1 MKRIYLI
8 LISILMFA
16 QAAVAVE
23 PTSELLAETPQTP
36 DQIRAAA
43 REQVI
48 SSLNL
53 SKEARNRFE
62 PIYDEYREALAEA
75 VRTSN
80 EQLDEVS
87 PLNAMK
93 VNLMN
98 VSATAQ
104 VKLDYID
111 RFAEVLSS
119 AQIHQLYNSEGAIA
133 WTVRKKAVVDFEG
146 NVSMNDNTFYLDSAL
161 YWQLANE
168 SDKNEVLSYVNDV
181 MNDPRTSTYVIG
193 DDGKLLP
200 IESVPAPEVKQ
211 QYYRMNGKRTPLVS
225 PTGQIIE
232 QNYGKIVNYHTL
244 RVDGRIKVIIAPSVS
259 TLKVRCDRAFMDV
272 VKYEMRD
279 GVLSLSI
286 DHKKCSAWT
295 GDMKVEVYL
304 PVSSHLSRIYA
315 DNTASVQIKTSLR
328 TDVLTFDVNNRAS
341 VSATGHLIAQKVTV
355 NANGYSKF
363 DANVFTTN
371 RDGSTMK
378 NGMVL
383 YNLNGRSEVSGTVVT
398 NTFVGKA
405 NGYSDLN
412 IGTSIHEARF
422 VLNGR
427 SKLRG
432 EIGATT
438 LRVELNGYSDVMSDQ
453 ITFEKSAVFELNGR
467 SSITAKRMS
476 APQGAKFSAKLE
488 SYSKI
493 NIGAGRATEGFVT
506 LSGGSE
512 FNASKFDVRNLTVV
526 ANDYSS
532 ADVLCSGKLRAT
544 TTNPYARI
552 NYSGNCTVESI
563 APSIQRK

>member
-8 LISILMFA
+8 LIAIFCTISVAFA
-16 QAAVAVE
+16 TEPAAE
-23 PTSELLAETPQTP
+23 EPQTP
-36 DQIRAAA
+36 DEIRAAA

-53 SKEARNRFE
+53 SKETRRQFE
-62 PIYDEYREALAEA
+62 PIYDEYRAALAEA
-75 VRTSN
+75 TRTAN
-80 EQLDEVS
+80 EQLDEAT

-98 VSATAQ
+98 VAATAQ

-119 AQIHQLYNSEGAIA
+119 AQIHQLYNSEGSLA
-133 WTVRKKAVVDFEG
+133 WTIRRVAGVDFEG
-146 NVSMNDNTFYLDSAL
+146 NVSMNDNTFYIDSAL

-168 SDKNEVLSYVNDV
+168 SDQNEVLDYVKDV
-181 MNDPRTSTYVIG
+181 MKDPRTRTYVLG

-200 IESVPAPEVKQ
+200 IESVPVPEVKQ
-211 QYYRMNGKRTPLVS
+211 QYYRLNGKRTPLLS
-225 PTGQIIE
+225 PTGQTIE
-232 QNYGKIVNYHTL
+232 QDYGKIVNYHTL

-259 TLKVRCDRAFMDV
+259 TLKVRCDRAFMDA

-286 DHKKCSAWT
+286 DHKKYSAWT

-304 PVSSHLSRIYA
+304 PVSSHLSRISA
-315 DNTASVQIKTSLR
+315 NNTASVQIKTSLR
-328 TDVLTFDVNNRAS
+328 TDMLTFDVNNRAS

-363 DANVFTTN
+363 NANVLTTN

-383 YNLNGRSEVSGTVVT
+383 YNLDGRSEVSGTVVT

-438 LRVELNGYSDVMSDQ
+438 LRVELNGYSDVASDQ
-453 ITFEKSAVFELNGR
+453 ITFEKSAVLLLNGR
-467 SSITAKRMS
+467 SSIIAKRMS

-488 SYSKI
+488 GYSKI
-493 NIGAGRATEGFVT
+493 NIGAGRATEGFVS
-506 LSGGSE
+506 LAGRSE
-512 FNASKFDVRNLTVV
+512 FNAAKFDVRNLTVV

-552 NYSGNCTVESI
+552 NYSGNCTVESV
-563 APSIQRK
+563 APSIQRR

>member
-8 LISILMFA
+8 LIAIFCTISVAFA
-16 QAAVAVE
+16 TEPAAE
-23 PTSELLAETPQTP
+23 EPQTP
-36 DQIRAAA
+36 DEIRAAA

-53 SKEARNRFE
+53 SKETRRQFE
-62 PIYDEYREALAEA
+62 PIYDEYRAALAEA
-75 VRTSN
+75 TRAAN
-80 EQLDEVS
+80 EQLDEAT

-98 VSATAQ
+98 VAATAQ

-119 AQIHQLYNSEGAIA
+119 AQIHQLYNSEGSLA
-133 WTVRKKAVVDFEG
+133 WTIRRVAGVDFEG
-146 NVSMNDNTFYLDSAL
+146 NVSMNDNTFYIDSAL

-168 SDKNEVLSYVNDV
+168 SDQNEVLDYVKDV
-181 MNDPRTSTYVIG
+181 MKDPRTRTYVLG

-211 QYYRMNGKRTPLVS
+211 QYYRLNGKRTPLPS
-225 PTGQIIE
+225 PTGQTIE
-232 QNYGKIVNYHTL
+232 QDYGKIVNYHTL
-244 RVDGRIKVIIAPSVS
+244 RVDGPIKVIIAPSVS
-259 TLKVRCDRAFMDV
+259 TLKVRCDRAFMDA

-286 DHKKCSAWT
+286 DHKKYSAWT

-304 PVSSHLSRIYA
+304 PVSSHLSRISA
-315 DNTASVQIKTSLR
+315 NNTASVQIKTSLR
-328 TDVLTFDVNNRAS
+328 TDMLTFDVNNRAS

-363 DANVFTTN
+363 NANVLTTN

-383 YNLNGRSEVSGTVVT
+383 YNLDGRSEVSGTVVT

-438 LRVELNGYSDVMSDQ
+438 LRVELNGYSDVASDQ
-453 ITFEKSAVFELNGR
+453 ITFEKSAVLLLNGR
-467 SSITAKRMS
+467 SSIIAKRMS

-488 SYSKI
+488 GYSKI
-493 NIGAGRATEGFVT
+493 NIGAGRATEGFVS
-506 LSGGSE
+506 LAGRSE
-512 FNASKFDVRNLTVV
+512 FNAAKFDVRNLTVV

-552 NYSGNCTVESI
+552 NYSGNCTVESV
-563 APSIQRK
+563 APSIQRR

>member
-8 LISILMFA
+8 LIAIFCTISVAFA
-16 QAAVAVE
+16 TE
-23 PTSELLAETPQTP
+23 PATEEPQTP
-36 DQIRAAA
+36 DEIRAAA

-53 SKEARNRFE
+53 SKEARRQFE
-62 PIYDEYREALAEA
+62 PIYDEYREALAGA
-75 VRTSN
+75 VRTAN
-80 EQLDEVS
+80 EQLDEVT
-87 PLNAMK
+87 PLNGMK
-93 VNLMN
+93 ANLMN
-98 VSATAQ
+98 VAATAQ

-133 WTVRKKAVVDFEG
+133 WTVRKRAEVVDSEG
-146 NVSMNDNTFYLDSAL
+146 NVSMNDNTLYLDGAL
-161 YWQLANE
+161 LGQLPDE
-168 SDKNEVLSYVNDV
+168 SDKSEALSYANDA
-181 MNDPRTSTYVIG
+181 MKDPRTRTYVLG

-211 QYYRMNGKRTPLVS
+211 QYYRMNGKRTPLLT

-232 QNYGKIVNYHTL
+232 QDYGKIVKYHTL

-259 TLKVRCDRAFMDV
+259 TLKVRCDRAFMDG
-272 VKYEMRD
+272 VKYDMRD

-286 DHKKCSAWT
+286 DHKKHPAWT

-304 PVSSHLSRIYA
+304 PVSSHLQRVYA
-315 DNTASVQIKTSLR
+315 NNTASVQIKTSLR

-363 DANVFTTN
+363 DANVLTTN

-383 YNLNGRSEVSGTVVT
+383 YNLDGRSEVSGTVVT

-432 EIGATT
+432 EIGAST
-438 LRVELNGYSDVMSDQ
+438 LRVELNGYSDVTSDQ
-453 ITFEKSAVFELNGR
+453 ITFEKSAVLLLNGR

-476 APQGAKFSAKLE
+476 APQSAKFSAKLE
-488 SYSKI
+488 GYSKI
-493 NIGAGRATEGFVT
+493 NIGSGRATEGFVT
-506 LSGGSE
+506 LSGRSE
-512 FNASKFDVRNLTVV
+512 FNAAKFDVRNLTVV

-552 NYSGNCTVESI
+552 NYSGNCTVESV

>member
-8 LISILMFA
+8 LIAIFCTISVAFA
-16 QAAVAVE
+16 TE
-23 PTSELLAETPQTP
+23 PATEEPQTP
-36 DQIRAAA
+36 DEIRAAA

-53 SKEARNRFE
+53 SKEARRQFE
-62 PIYDEYREALAEA
+62 PIYDEYREALAGA
-75 VRTSN
+75 VRTAN
-80 EQLDEVS
+80 EQLGEVT
-87 PLNAMK
+87 PLNGMK
-93 VNLMN
+93 ANLMN
-98 VSATAQ
+98 VAATAQ

-119 AQIHQLYNSEGAIA
+119 AQIHQLYNSEGQIA
-133 WTVRKKAVVDFEG
+133 WTVRKRAEVVDSEG
-146 NVSMNDNTFYLDSAL
+146 NVSMNDNTLYLDSAL
-161 YWQLANE
+161 YWQLANA
-168 SDKNEVLSYVNDV
+168 SDKSEALSYANDA
-181 MNDPRTSTYVIG
+181 MNDPRARVYVVG
-193 DDGKLLP
+193 DGGKLLP

-232 QNYGKIVNYHTL
+232 QDYGKIVKYHTL

-272 VKYEMRD
+272 VEYNMRD

-304 PVSSHLSRIYA
+304 PVSSHLQRIYA
-315 DNTASVQIKTSLR
+315 NNTASVQIKTSLR

-363 DANVFTTN
+363 DANVLTTN

-383 YNLNGRSEVSGTVVT
+383 YNLDGRSEVSGTVVT

-405 NGYSDLN
+405 NGYSDFN

-432 EIGATT
+432 EISATT
-438 LRVELNGYSDVMSDQ
+438 LRLELNGYSDVTSDQ
-453 ITFEKSAVFELNGR
+453 ITFEKSAVLLLNGR

-488 SYSKI
+488 GYSKI
-493 NIGAGRATEGFVT
+493 NIGSGRATEGFVT
-506 LSGGSE
+506 LSGRSE
-512 FNASKFDVRNLTVV
+512 FNAAKFDVRNLTVV

-544 TTNPYARI
+544 STNPYARI
-552 NYSGNCTVESI
+552 NYSGNCTVESV

>member
-8 LISILMFA
+8 LIAIFCTISVAFA
-16 QAAVAVE
+16 TEPAAE
-23 PTSELLAETPQTP
+23 EPQTP
-36 DQIRAAA
+36 DEIRAAA

-53 SKEARNRFE
+53 SKETRRQFE
-62 PIYDEYREALAEA
+62 PIYDEYRAALAEA
-75 VRTSN
+75 TRTAN
-80 EQLDEVS
+80 EQLDEAT

-98 VSATAQ
+98 VAATAQ

-119 AQIHQLYNSEGAIA
+119 AQIHQLYNSEGSLA
-133 WTVRKKAVVDFEG
+133 WTIRRVAGVDFEG
-146 NVSMNDNTFYLDSAL
+146 NVSMNDNTFYIDSAL

-168 SDKNEVLSYVNDV
+168 SDQNEVLDYVKDV
-181 MNDPRTSTYVIG
+181 MKDPRTRTYVLG

-211 QYYRMNGKRTPLVS
+211 QYYRLNGKRTPLLS

-232 QNYGKIVNYHTL
+232 QDYGKIVNYHTL

-259 TLKVRCDRAFMDV
+259 TLKVRCDRAFMDA

-286 DHKKCSAWT
+286 DHKKYSAWT

-304 PVSSHLSRIYA
+304 PVSSHLSRISA
-315 DNTASVQIKTSLR
+315 NNTASVQIKTSLR
-328 TDVLTFDVNNRAS
+328 TDMLTFDVNNRAS

-363 DANVFTTN
+363 DANVLTTN

-383 YNLNGRSEVSGTVVT
+383 YNLDGRSEVSGTVVT

-438 LRVELNGYSDVMSDQ
+438 LRVELNGYSDVASDQ
-453 ITFEKSAVFELNGR
+453 ITFEKSAVLLLNGR
-467 SSITAKRMS
+467 SSIIAKRMS

-488 SYSKI
+488 GYSKI
-493 NIGAGRATEGFVT
+493 NIGAGRATEGFVS
-506 LSGGSE
+506 LAGRSE
-512 FNASKFDVRNLTVV
+512 FNAAKFDVRNLTVV

-552 NYSGNCTVESI
+552 NYSGNCTVESV
-563 APSIQRK
+563 APSIQRR

>member
-8 LISILMFA
+8 LIAIFCTISVAFA
-16 QAAVAVE
+16 TEPVAE
-23 PTSELLAETPQTP
+23 EPQTP
-36 DQIRAAA
+36 DEIRAAA

-53 SKEARNRFE
+53 SKEARRQFE
-62 PIYDEYREALAEA
+62 PIYDEYREALAGA
-75 VRTSN
+75 VRTAN
-80 EQLDEVS
+80 EQLGEVT
-87 PLNAMK
+87 PLNGMK
-93 VNLMN
+93 ANLMN
-98 VSATAQ
+98 VAATAQ

-119 AQIHQLYNSEGAIA
+119 AQIHQLYNSEGQIA
-133 WTVRKKAVVDFEG
+133 WIVRKRAEVVDSEG
-146 NVSMNDNTFYLDSAL
+146 NVSMNDNTLYLDSAL
-161 YWQLANE
+161 YWQLVNA
-168 SDKNEVLSYVNDV
+168 SDKSEALSYANDA
-181 MNDPRTSTYVIG
+181 MNDSRARVYVVG
-193 DDGKLLP
+193 DGGKLLP

-232 QNYGKIVNYHTL
+232 QDYGKIVKYHTL

-259 TLKVRCDRAFMDV
+259 TLKVRCDRAFMDI
-272 VKYEMRD
+272 VKYNMRD
-279 GVLSLSI
+279 GELSLSL
-286 DHKKCSAWT
+286 DHKKHSAWT

-304 PVSSHLSRIYA
+304 PVSSHLRRISA
-315 DNTASVQIKTSLR
+315 NNTASVQIKTSLR

-341 VSATGHLIAQKVTV
+341 VSATGHLIAQEVTV
-355 NANGYSKF
+355 NANGCSKF
-363 DANVFTTN
+363 DANVLTTN

-383 YNLNGRSEVSGTVVT
+383 YNLDGRSEVSGTVVT

-432 EIGATT
+432 EISATT

-453 ITFEKSAVFELNGR
+453 ITFEKSAVLLLNGR

-476 APQGAKFSAKLE
+476 APQSAKFSAKLE
-488 SYSKI
+488 GYSKM
-493 NIGAGRATEGFVT
+493 NIGSGRATEGFVT
-506 LSGGSE
+506 LSGRSE
-512 FNASKFDVRNLTVV
+512 FNAAKFDVRNLTVV

-552 NYSGNCTVESI
+552 NYSGNCTVESV

>member
-8 LISILMFA
+8 LIAIFCTISVAFA
-16 QAAVAVE
+16 TE
-23 PTSELLAETPQTP
+23 PATEEPQTP
-36 DQIRAAA
+36 EEIRAAA

-53 SKEARNRFE
+53 SKEARRQFE
-62 PIYDEYREALAEA
+62 PIYDEYREALAGA
-75 VRTSN
+75 VRTAN
-80 EQLDEVS
+80 EQLGEVT
-87 PLNAMK
+87 PLNGMK
-93 VNLMN
+93 ANLMN
-98 VSATAQ
+98 VAATAQ

-119 AQIHQLYNSEGAIA
+119 AQIHQLYNSEGSLA
-133 WTVRKKAVVDFEG
+133 WTIRRVAGVDFEG

-161 YWQLANE
+161 LWQLANE
-168 SDKNEVLSYVNDV
+168 SDKNEVLDYVNDV
-181 MNDPRTSTYVIG
+181 VNDPRARIYVVG
-193 DDGKLLP
+193 DGDKLLP

-211 QYYRMNGKRTPLVS
+211 QYYRMNGERTPLLS
-225 PTGQIIE
+225 PTGQTIE
-232 QNYGKIVNYHTL
+232 QDYGKIVNYHTL
-244 RVDGRIKVIIAPSVS
+244 RVDGRIRVIIAPSVS
-259 TLKVRCDRAFMDV
+259 TLKVRCDRAFMDG
-272 VKYEMRD
+272 VKYDMRD

-286 DHKKCSAWT
+286 DHKKYSAWT

-304 PVSSHLSRIYA
+304 PVSSHLRRISA
-315 DNTASVQIKTSLR
+315 NNTASVQIKTSLR

-363 DANVFTTN
+363 NANVLTTN

-383 YNLNGRSEVSGTVVT
+383 YNLDGRSEVSGTVVT

-432 EIGATT
+432 EISATT
-438 LRVELNGYSDVMSDQ
+438 LRVELNGYSDVTSDQ
-453 ITFEKSAVFELNGR
+453 ITFEKSAVLLLNGR

-476 APQGAKFSAKLE
+476 APQGVKFSAKLGG
-488 SYSKI
+488 YSKM
-493 NIGAGRATEGFVT
+493 NIGSGRATEGFVT
-506 LSGGSE
+506 LSGRSE
-512 FNASKFDVRNLTVV
+512 FNAAKFDVRNLTVV

-552 NYSGNCTVESI
+552 NYSGNCTVESV

>member
-8 LISILMFA
+8 LIAILIAA
-16 QAAVAVE
+16 QTALAIEPAAE
-23 PTSELLAETPQTP
+23 DPQTP
-36 DQIRAAA
+36 DEIRAAA

-53 SKEARNRFE
+53 SKETRKKFE
-62 PIYDEYREALAEA
+62 PIYDEYRAALTKAT
-75 VRTSN
+75 RTVN
-80 EQLDEVS
+80 EQLDEAT
-87 PLNAMK
+87 PLNGMK
-93 VNLMN
+93 INLMS
-98 VSATAQ
+98 VAATAQ

-119 AQIHQLYNSEGAIA
+119 AQIHQLYNSEGSLA
-133 WTVRKKAVVDFEG
+133 WTIRRVAGVDFKG

-168 SDKNEVLSYVNDV
+168 SDKNEVLSYVKDV
-181 MNDPRTSTYVIG
+181 MNDPRTRTYVLA

-211 QYYRMNGKRTPLVS
+211 QYYRLNGKRTPLLT

-232 QNYGKIVNYHTL
+232 QDYGKVVNYHTL
-244 RVDGRIKVIIAPSVS
+244 RVDGRIKVIIDPSVS
-259 TLKVRCDRAFMDV
+259 TLKVRCDRAFMDI
-272 VKYEMRD
+272 VKYNMRD
-279 GVLSLSI
+279 GELSLSL
-286 DHKKCSAWT
+286 DHKKHPAWT

-363 DANVFTTN
+363 DANVLTTN

-383 YNLNGRSEVSGTVVT
+383 YNLDGRSEVSGTVVT

-438 LRVELNGYSDVMSDQ
+438 LRVELNGCSDVMSDQ
-453 ITFEKSAVFELNGR
+453 ITFEKSAVLLLNGR

-488 SYSKI
+488 GYSKMH
-493 NIGAGRATEGFVT
+493 IGSGRATEGFVT
-506 LSGGSE
+506 LSGRSE
-512 FNASKFDVRNLTVV
+512 FNAAKFDVRNLTVV

-552 NYSGNCTVESI
+552 NYSGNCTVESV

>member
-8 LISILMFA
+8 LIAIFCTISVAFA
-16 QAAVAVE
+16 TEPAAE
-23 PTSELLAETPQTP
+23 EPQTP
-36 DQIRAAA
+36 DEIRAAA

-53 SKEARNRFE
+53 SKETRRQFE
-62 PIYDEYREALAEA
+62 PIYDEYRAALAEA
-75 VRTSN
+75 TRTAN
-80 EQLDEVS
+80 EQLDEAT

-98 VSATAQ
+98 VAATAQ

-119 AQIHQLYNSEGAIA
+119 AQIHQLYNSEGSLA
-133 WTVRKKAVVDFEG
+133 WTIRRVAGVDFEG

-168 SDKNEVLSYVNDV
+168 SDQNEVLDYVKDV
-181 MNDPRTSTYVIG
+181 MKDPRTRTYVLG

-211 QYYRMNGKRTPLVS
+211 QYYRLNGKRTPLLS
-225 PTGQIIE
+225 PTGQTIE
-232 QNYGKIVNYHTL
+232 QDYGKIVNYHTL

-259 TLKVRCDRAFMDV
+259 TLKVRCDRAFMDA

-286 DHKKCSAWT
+286 DHKKYSAWT

-304 PVSSHLSRIYA
+304 PVSSHLSRISA
-315 DNTASVQIKTSLR
+315 NNTASVQIKTSLR
-328 TDVLTFDVNNRAS
+328 TDMLTFDVNNRAS

-363 DANVFTTN
+363 NANVLTTN

-383 YNLNGRSEVSGTVVT
+383 YNLDGRSEVSGTVVT

-438 LRVELNGYSDVMSDQ
+438 LRVELNGYSDVASDQ
-453 ITFEKSAVFELNGR
+453 ITFEKSAVLLLNGR
-467 SSITAKRMS
+467 SSIIAKRMS

-488 SYSKI
+488 GYSKI
-493 NIGAGRATEGFVT
+493 NIGAGRATEGFVS
-506 LSGGSE
+506 LAGRSE
-512 FNASKFDVRNLTVV
+512 FNAAKFDVRNLTVV

-552 NYSGNCTVESI
+552 NYSGNCTVESV
-563 APSIQRK
+563 APSIQRR

>member
-8 LISILMFA
+8 LIAILVAA
-16 QAAVAVE
+16 QTALAIEPAAEV
-23 PTSELLAETPQTP
+23 PQTP
-36 DQIRAAA
+36 DEIRAAA

-53 SKEARNRFE
+53 SKETRKKFE
-62 PIYDEYREALAEA
+62 PIYDEYRAALTKAT
-75 VRTSN
+75 RTVN
-80 EQLDEVS
+80 EQLDEAT
-87 PLNAMK
+87 PLNGMK
-93 VNLMN
+93 INLMS
-98 VSATAQ
+98 VAATAQ

-119 AQIHQLYNSEGAIA
+119 AQIHQLYNSEGSLA
-133 WTVRKKAVVDFEG
+133 WTIRRVAGVDFKG

-168 SDKNEVLSYVNDV
+168 SDKNEVLSYVKDV
-181 MNDPRTSTYVIG
+181 MNDPRTRTYVLG

-211 QYYRMNGKRTPLVS
+211 QYYRLNGKRTPLVS

-232 QNYGKIVNYHTL
+232 QDYGKIVKYHTL

-272 VKYEMRD
+272 VKYNMRD
-279 GVLSLSI
+279 GELSLSL
-286 DHKKCSAWT
+286 DHKKHPAWT

-304 PVSSHLSRIYA
+304 PVSSHLRRISA
-315 DNTASVQIKTSLR
+315 NNTASVQIKTSLR

-363 DANVFTTN
+363 DANVLTTN

-383 YNLNGRSEVSGTVVT
+383 YNLDGRSEVSGTVVT

-438 LRVELNGYSDVMSDQ
+438 LRLELNGYSDVTSDQ
-453 ITFEKSAVFELNGR
+453 ITFEKSAVLLLNGR

-488 SYSKI
+488 GYSKM

-506 LSGGSE
+506 LSGRSE

-526 ANDYSS
+526 VNDYSS

-552 NYSGNCTVESI
+552 NYSGNCTVESV